1 VFEIG
6 GSLREVR
13 ESKGLALGDVSAA
26 TLIKASYLAAL
37 ENEYFDALPGRAY
50 ARAFLREYAEYLGLD
65 GQTFVEEFDARYPE
79 LAEAPPIVPVRLPQP
94 VRLRPYVTAAAVIA
108 AVLLVG
114 LLAGRSD
121 DGERTTL
128 QPPPPTVP
136 SRPPAVPSRPP
147 AVTHAT
153 PAPTTPRPRPR
164 ARLVLDALGRCWLEA
179 HVGSR
184 EGRIIF
190 RDTLETG
197 GHVRFEA
204 GRLWIRLGAPW
215 NLIATL
221 NGRPVALPDRIAS
234 IVVTPKGVRLAE
246 SPPAQ

>member
-6 GSLREVR
+6 SSLREVR
-13 ESKGLALGDVSAA
+13 ETKGLALGEVSAA
-26 TLIKASYLAAL
+26 TRIRASHLAAL
-37 ENEYFDALPGRAY
+37 ENGRFDALPGRAY

-65 GQTFVEEFDARYPE
+65 GQSFLDELDERYPE
-79 LAEAPPIVPVRLPQP
+79 VAEPPIVPVPLPQP
-94 VRLRPYVTAAAVIA
+94 VRLRPYVTTTAGIA
-108 AVLLVG
+108 AILLLGVL
-114 LLAGRSD
+114 AWRSGG
-121 DGERTTL
+121 DGERTTTPPL
-128 QPPPPTVP
+128 PQPTVRLPPP
-136 SRPPAVPSRPP
+136 A
-147 AVTHAT
+147 ATHAA
-153 PAPTTPRPRPR
+153 PAPAPATPTPRSR
-164 ARLVLDALGRCWLEA
+164 ARLVLNARGRCWLEA
-179 HVGSR
+179 RVGSR

-190 RDTLETG
+190 RDTLEAG

-246 SPPAQ
+246 SPGAL